1 MGILEQLHKKYQ
13 YYGLGDESK
22 RLLAEIQNAGKAS
35 KSSMEATS
43 IEFSIPQ
50 EVYDQAEEMF
60 GKKASSDA
68 VRWQNFAKIGRAHV

>member
-1 MGILEQLHKKYQ
+1 MQV
-13 YYGLGDESK
+13 K
-22 RLLAEIQNAGKAS
+22 RLSHQW
-35 KSSMEATS
+35 EATS

-68 VRWQNFAKIGRAHV
+68 VRWQNFAIYFIPSETYENNR